1 MKKGKID
8 MKSKD
13 SSWKLIADID
23 KLKEAIGYC
32 ISKYINDGYKF
43 SNLAKLDIIQLL
55 DKNHY
60 YINEVIS
67 LGELLS
73 TIKETI
79 DEWDYEL
86 ANENDRL
93 EQWLNNNVLGKYFIK
108 KFAIT
113 NKETGQYTYVF
124 EVSFVK
130 SIDNPE
136 YGTMYLNVEMLSIGG
151 RGDNS
156 RFLNIYK
163 HMTEPTSY
171 YCNSVVSNNGKTT
184 YSFPDNVTEITEK
197 EYHSLYDY
205 VGDRILE
212 SNGYAE
218 EILSNHIL
226 DVG

>member
-1 MKKGKID
+1 MSLKV
-8 MKSKD
+8 
-13 SSWKLIADID
+13 SSWKLIDNID
-23 KLKEAIGYC
+23 SLKEAVSYC
-32 ISKYINDGYKF
+32 ISKYINDGYQF
-43 SNLAKLDIIQLL
+43 SNLTKLDVIQLL

-60 YINEVIS
+60 CINEDIS

-86 ANENDRL
+86 SNENDRL
-93 EQWLNNNVLGKYFIK
+93 EQWLIDNVLGKYFIK
-108 KFAIT
+108 KFTIT

-136 YGTMYLNVEMLSIGG
+136 YDTIYLNVEMLSIGG

-184 YSFPDNVTEITEK
+184 YSFADDVTEITDK

-205 VGDRILE
+205 VEDKILE

-226 DVG
+226 DSE

>member
-1 MKKGKID
+1 MALKV
-8 MKSKD
+8 
-13 SSWKLIADID
+13 SSWKLIDNID
-23 KLKEAIGYC
+23 SLKEAVSYC
-32 ISKYINDGYKF
+32 ISKYINDGYNF
-43 SNLAKLDIIQLL
+43 SNLNKTYVIELL

-60 YINEVIS
+60 CINEDIS
-67 LGELLS
+67 LGELLT

-86 ANENDRL
+86 ANENDKM
-93 EQWLNNNVLGKYFIK
+93 EQWLTNNVLGKYFIK

-136 YGTMYLNVEMLSIGG
+136 YDTIYLNVEVLSIGG
-151 RGDNS
+151 REDNS
-156 RFLNIYK
+156 RFLNIYN
-163 HMTEPTSY
+163 HMTKPTSY
-171 YCNSVVSNNGKTT
+171 YCDSVVSNNGKAT

-197 EYHSLYDY
+197 EYHSLYEY
-205 VGDRILE
+205 VEDKIME

-226 DVG
+226 DVE